1 MSSVSR
7 AQVSLPSHLVADLT
21 DQDAAAAGSRGHGCM
36 ADAETRASASH
47 DPLKQTVV
55 SACSIQR
62 EALALTGA
70 TGLLHS
76 SHCTSK
82 GKRSGCLPVHD
93 SYMQLSCMQAA
104 FCCSRGPIS
113 TAGATALGQVTTLHH
128 QEHAMQCLACM
139 PCVR

>member
-1 MSSVSR
+1 MLSVLR
-7 AQVSLPSHLVADLT
+7 ARLSLPPDLVADLT

-36 ADAETRASASH
+36 ADAETRAAASH
-47 DPLKQTVV
+47 DTLKQTVV

-82 GKRSGCLPVHD
+82 GKKSG
-93 SYMQLSCMQAA
+93 
-104 FCCSRGPIS
+104 
-113 TAGATALGQVTTLHH
+113 
-128 QEHAMQCLACM
+128 CM
-139 PCVR
+139 PCA